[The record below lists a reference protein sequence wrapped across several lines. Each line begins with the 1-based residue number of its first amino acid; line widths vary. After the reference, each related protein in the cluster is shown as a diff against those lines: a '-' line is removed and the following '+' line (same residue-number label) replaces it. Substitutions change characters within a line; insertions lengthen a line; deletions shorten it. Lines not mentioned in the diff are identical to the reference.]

1 MADNTLSKID
11 FLKGMKILS
20 VLPQGNN
27 PVDLND
33 RFTIEAWYGAL
44 NDLTDEQFQTAVV
57 YCLRNLKW
65 HPAPVDIREAAG
77 FAVTAAKGK
86 ADTAEQQ
93 WKIFTGKISSMG
105 FQAMFDVWCSTQ
117 PDAVTKVFSDPV
129 TDAVAKTMAKE
140 YGMSDISEAGN
151 WRARF
156 LKSYT
161 DIKEHGVKT
170 AEMQKIGGLLG
181 LGNMSPNLKLVG
193 RD

>member
-20 VLPQGNN
+20 VLPQGKN

-33 RFTIEAWYGAL
+33 AYTIEAWYGAL

-77 FAVTAAKGK
+77 FAVATATGK

-93 WKIFTGKISSMG
+93 WEIFTSKISSIG
-105 FQAMFDVWCSTQ
+105 FQTMLDIWYNTQ
-117 PDAVTKVFSDPV
+117 PDAVTTVFDDPV

-140 YGMSDISEAGN
+140 YGMSNISEAGN

-156 LKSYT
+156 LRSYAE
-161 DIKEHGVKT
+161 IKMHGAKT

-181 LGNMSPNLKLVG
+181 LENMSPNLKLVG
-193 RD
+193 GK